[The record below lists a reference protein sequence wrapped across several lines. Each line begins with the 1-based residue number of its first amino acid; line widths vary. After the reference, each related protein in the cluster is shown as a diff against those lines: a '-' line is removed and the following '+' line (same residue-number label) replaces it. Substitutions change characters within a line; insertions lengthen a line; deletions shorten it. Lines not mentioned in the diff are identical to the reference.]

1 MPNSIT
7 IKGLDKLT
15 RKLKSFED
23 MKKVIPALEAGA
35 NHIEGVVKEYPD
47 STEANT
53 PGQARWYERGYGP
66 RWLRKDGSWGGSK
79 TSEVLGKQW
88 AVKSKNKGLT
98 WIIGNPVSYGKYVHG
113 EEQASFHGPRGWKK
127 IEDVAKEESDT
138 ILKFVKDRVDKILAG

>member
-66 RWLRKDGSWGGSK
+66 R
-79 TSEVLGKQW
+79 
-88 AVKSKNKGLT
+88 
-98 WIIGNPVSYGKYVHG
+98 
-113 EEQASFHGPRGWKK
+113 
-127 IEDVAKEESDT
+127 
-138 ILKFVKDRVDKILAG
+138 